1 MKNIISSVRG
11 TRDFYPNEKAK
22 HNWLYSKFK
31 QVSQAFGYQEYEVP
45 YIEKLELYA
54 AKSGEELVK
63 QQAFVFQDK
72 SGEDIALRP
81 ELTPSLARMIAQRQN
96 ELMFPLRWWAFGPI
110 WRYEKPGKG
119 RSREFFQWNIDM
131 IGAESAEADAE
142 LVAICASFFQ
152 SVGLKPGQVVISIN
166 DRKLTTKLLTKFGV
180 EEKLLDQALKLID
193 KFDKLPFEDWV
204 GYGGEIGLSKK
215 TIQLLKESLVVKE
228 GWKESPE
235 LVKFFNALKNLG
247 VSDYVRFDPKIVR
260 GLDYYTGIVFEA
272 YDVEGGRA
280 IMGGGRYDN
289 LVADVGGAPLPGVG
303 FAMGD
308 VMLSVVLEKYGLMPD
323 FEPYKNAILMTLF
336 DEASVGSSLEF
347 AKDLRKQGIDVI
359 TYPGLEKL
367 QKQLKYAD
375 RIKIRYV
382 IIIGPDEIQN
392 HQVVIKQLDSHEQLI
407 INKDEAVGEIIKLL
421 AK

>member
-22 HNWLYSKFK
+22 HNWLYSKFNL
-31 QVSQAFGYQEYEVP
+31 VSQAFGYQEYEVP

-96 ELMFPLRWWAFGPI
+96 ELTFPLRWWAFGPI

-131 IGAESAEADAE
+131 IGAESPEADAE
-142 LVAICASFFQ
+142 LVAICAAFFQ
-152 SVGLKPGQVVISIN
+152 SVGLKPGQVVILVN

-180 EEKLLDQALKLID
+180 EEQHFNPALKLID
-193 KFDKLPFEDWV
+193 RYDKLPFEDWV
-204 GYGGEIGLSKK
+204 VYGEEIGLSQK
-215 TIQLLKESLVVKE
+215 TIEMLKESLDQKN
-228 GWKESPE
+228 GWKDSPK
-235 LVKFFNALKNLG
+235 LVRFYDALRNLG
-247 VSDYVRFDPKIVR
+247 VNDFVHFDPKIVR

-308 VMLSVVLEKYGLMPD
+308 VMLSIVLEKYGLMPD
-323 FEPYKNAILMTLF
+323 FEPYKNTILMTLF
-336 DEASVGSSLEF
+336 DEASIGSSLDF
-347 AKDLRKQGIDVI
+347 AKELRMQGVQVI

-375 RIKIRYV
+375 RIKIRYA

-392 HQVVIKQLDSHEQLI
+392 NQVVIKHLDTHDQFI
-407 INKDEAVGEIIKLL
+407 FKKDEAVIEIIRLL

>member
-1 MKNIISSVRG
+1 
-11 TRDFYPNEKAK
+11 
-22 HNWLYSKFK
+22 
-31 QVSQAFGYQEYEVP
+31 
-45 YIEKLELYA
+45 
-54 AKSGEELVK
+54 
-63 QQAFVFQDK
+63 
-72 SGEDIALRP
+72 
-81 ELTPSLARMIAQRQN
+81 
-96 ELMFPLRWWAFGPI
+96 
-110 WRYEKPGKG
+110 
-119 RSREFFQWNIDM
+119 
-131 IGAESAEADAE
+131 
-142 LVAICASFFQ
+142 
-152 SVGLKPGQVVISIN
+152 
-166 DRKLTTKLLTKFGV
+166 
-180 EEKLLDQALKLID
+180 
-193 KFDKLPFEDWV
+193 
-204 GYGGEIGLSKK
+204 
-215 TIQLLKESLVVKE
+215 
-228 GWKESPE
+228 
-235 LVKFFNALKNLG
+235 
-247 VSDYVRFDPKIVR
+247 
-260 GLDYYTGIVFEA
+260 
-272 YDVEGGRA
+272 
-280 IMGGGRYDN
+280 MGGGRYDN